1 MKSAINTP
9 FNLVNPQAVAPR
21 HDFLTG
27 NLGVRRA
34 KIQMHYR
41 RWKGKGAASTL
52 GSYEIESALVD
63 LYSYLIQNSAGI
75 ECLAW
80 EMRILCRPDP
90 SILLSIRDCFDTWK
104 ISKTQSV
111 SELNCLSKF
120 CRFVMSV
127 LSRFVF

>member
-1 MKSAINTP
+1 MKSATNTP
-9 FNLVNPQAVAPR
+9 FNLVNPQAVTVR

-34 KIQMHYR
+34 KIQMHFGE
-41 RWKGKGAASTL
+41 GKGAASTL
-52 GSYEIESALVD
+52 ESYEIKSALVD

-80 EMRILCRPDP
+80 EMGILCRPDP

-104 ISKTQSV
+104 ISNTRRV

-120 CRFVMSV
+120 CRFVISV